1 MQGKH
6 LSRISLLLMG
16 ILALMATAGCF
27 QPAGSGFEQPISIG
41 LQPTFT
47 TEPIAT
53 QFIPTNPPQPSP
65 TPPELEIVFDTPTPV
80 QVAVLPSPT
89 LEPTPFVFPTN
100 PPIDNSAAVNALL
113 TPSGIEVAQL
123 ATATLPGAIPL
134 NPFEITATFIVG
146 QATLQ
151 AGLPATQTAQAIFG
165 APATATPNALF
176 PTAVGFGTPTVPAV
190 PLQPGVDCIH
200 EVQATDRNLYRISLA
215 YGTTVA
221 AIAQASGI
229 TNINLILVGQRLTI
243 PGCGTTGYQP
253 PATSIPANN
262 ALGTPIP
269 GSTVVVSG
277 RTHVVEQGETL
288 FEISLQY
295 GVPVASIAAAN
306 GIADINRIFLG
317 QTLTIP

>member
-16 ILALMATAGCF
+16 VLALMATAGCF
-27 QPAGSGFEQPISIG
+27 QPAGSGFEQPIMMG
-41 LQPTFT
+41 AQPTFT
-47 TEPIAT
+47 IEPTEVVIV
-53 QFIPTNPPQPSP
+53 PTNTPEPSP

-80 QVAVLPSPT
+80 QVAALPSPT
-89 LEPTPFVFPTN
+89 IEPTPFVFPTN
-100 PPIDNSAAVNALL
+100 PPVDNSAAVNALL
-113 TPSGIEVAQL
+113 TPSGLEVAQL
-123 ATATLPGAIPL
+123 ATATLPGGVPL

-151 AGLPATQTAQAIFG
+151 AGLPATQTAAANFG
-165 APATATPNALF
+165 LPATATPNGLF
-176 PTAVGFGTPTVPAV
+176 PTQAPGLGTPAATVV
-190 PLQPGVDCIH
+190 IQPGVDCIH
-200 EVQATDRNLYRISLA
+200 EVQASDRNLYRISLA

-221 AIAQASGI
+221 AIAQASGV

-243 PGCGTTGYQP
+243 PGCGTTGYRP
-253 PATSIPANN
+253 PPTSIPSNSA
-262 ALGTPIP
+262 GTPIP
-269 GSTVVVSG
+269 GGSVGG
-277 RTHVVEQGETL
+277 RTHVVAQGETL

-295 GVPVASIAAAN
+295 GVPVATIAAAN

>member
-16 ILALMATAGCF
+16 VLALMATAGCF
-27 QPAGSGFEQPISIG
+27 QPAGSGFEQPILIG
-41 LQPTFT
+41 SQPTFT
-47 TEPIAT
+47 IEPTAVVI
-53 QFIPTNPPQPSP
+53 IPTNTPQPSP

-89 LEPTPFVFPTN
+89 IEPTPFVFPTN
-100 PPIDNSAAVNALL
+100 PPVDNSAAVNALL
-113 TPSGIEVAQL
+113 TPSGVEVAQL
-123 ATATLPGAIPL
+123 ATATLPGAVPL

-151 AGLPATQTAQAIFG
+151 AGLPATQTAAAIFG
-165 APATATPNALF
+165 APATATPDPLF
-176 PTAVGFGTPTVPAV
+176 PTQIGTVAATVV
-190 PLQPGVDCIH
+190 VQPGVDCVH

-221 AIAQASGI
+221 AIAQASGV

-243 PGCGTTGYQP
+243 PGCGTTGYRP
-253 PATSIPANN
+253 PPTSIPANT
-262 ALGTPIP
+262 LGTPIP
-269 GSTVVVSG
+269 GSTTVVSSG
-277 RTHVVEQGETL
+277 RTHVVAQGETL

-295 GVPVASIAAAN
+295 GVPVATIAAAN

>member
-16 ILALMATAGCF
+16 VLALMTTAGCF
-27 QPAGSGFEQPISIG
+27 QPAGSGFEQPITIG
-41 LQPTFT
+41 SQPTFT
-47 TEPIAT
+47 IEPTAELIL
-53 QFIPTNPPQPSP
+53 PTNTPEPSP

-100 PPIDNSAAVNALL
+100 PPVDNSAAVNALL

-123 ATATLPGAIPL
+123 ATATLPGAVPL

-165 APATATPNALF
+165 AVPTPTPNLLF
-176 PTAVGFGTPTVPAV
+176 PTAVGLGTPTLGVPV
-190 PLQPGVDCIH
+190 QPGVDCVH

-221 AIAQASGI
+221 AIAQASGV
-229 TNINLILVGQRLTI
+229 TNINLIYVGQRLTI

-253 PATSIPANN
+253 PPTSIPANN

-269 GSTVVVSG
+269 GGTGSVGGG